1 MMLLRLSVTHIRKLL
16 MASSFILFDDPT
28 QPTMTAPQPLVAPAL
43 RRPALLQVCSLVLC
57 IARQTAAF
65 LPTVKTAQIT
75 VLRTPPPLFAAA
87 AASGKG
93 FGRAGAASPSP
104 RDEALDKLLSWSDES
119 SIVRGKG
126 ISIAANSNNVGGGVG
141 VRINRSAKAGD
152 EIMSIPRDVIV
163 SSQDARSSLT
173 KEEMDIVMT
182 TLKPGGL
189 DAYAGEFFLMLRL
202 LQEVAACKDGSDQ
215 NGCSLGPWL
224 ESLPTNFDMGIYFD
238 ELERSYLSQLASKL
252 LDLQERQLAAF
263 RTACNALAD
272 YDGKHAS
279 LFASEGSKYADGDIV
294 KWAFS
299 VVFSR
304 SWRSPSNPDDAR
316 IVPLADT
323 FNHGED
329 ANVIVE
335 EPEGENGLT
344 QVVLKTDLERDTE
357 LKLSYGPGYDP
368 SRFLI
373 IFGFFDDTVRE
384 VFCGVAFTDPS
395 EELVNLGAADRS
407 AMIYR
412 DDGAISNAVW
422 DSTLYV
428 TLAQKPDEQKAF
440 YEARINDDAETFQEL
455 HRKYRLEIALS
466 LKNHAEAVLQ
476 TEYLVPTDQELSKI
490 NVKEHP
496 RLSMILRHNRF
507 MRKVFSNIKDR
518 LDKQVLL
525 EVEKRRAEL
534 KEEVEKET

>member
-1 MMLLRLSVTHIRKLL
+1 M
-16 MASSFILFDDPT
+16 
-28 QPTMTAPQPLVAPAL
+28 
-43 RRPALLQVCSLVLC
+43 
-57 IARQTAAF
+57 
-65 LPTVKTAQIT
+65 
-75 VLRTPPPLFAAA
+75 
-87 AASGKG
+87 
-93 FGRAGAASPSP
+93 
-104 RDEALDKLLSWSDES
+104 
-119 SIVRGKG
+119 
-126 ISIAANSNNVGGGVG
+126 G
-141 VRINRSAKAGD
+141 VRTNRSAKAGD
-152 EIMSIPRDVIV
+152 EIMSIPRNVIL
-163 SSQDARSSLT
+163 SSQDAQASLT
-173 KEEMDIVMT
+173 KEEVDIVMT

-202 LQEVAACKDGSDQ
+202 LQEVAACKDENS
-215 NGCSLGPWL
+215 CSLGPWL
-224 ESLPTNFDMGIYFD
+224 DSLPTDFDMGIYFD
-238 ELERSYLSQLASKL
+238 DLERSYLSQLASKL

-263 RTACNALAD
+263 RLACNALVD
-272 YDGKHAS
+272 CDEKHAS
-279 LFASEGSKYADGDIV
+279 LFESEGSKHADVV

-304 SWRSPSNPDDAR
+304 SWRSPSDPDDAR
-316 IVPLADT
+316 IVPLADN
-323 FNHGED
+323 FNHGEN

-335 EPEGENGLT
+335 EGENGVT
-344 QVVLKTDLERDTE
+344 QVVLKTDVERDTE

-395 EELVNLGAADRS
+395 AELVHLGAADRS

-466 LKNHAEAVLQ
+466 LKNHADAVLQ

-496 RLSMILRHNRF
+496 RLPMILRHNRF
-507 MRKVFSNIKDR
+507 MRKVFSNVKDR
-518 LDKQVLL
+518 LEKQVLL

-534 KEEVEKET
+534 KDEVEKEAY